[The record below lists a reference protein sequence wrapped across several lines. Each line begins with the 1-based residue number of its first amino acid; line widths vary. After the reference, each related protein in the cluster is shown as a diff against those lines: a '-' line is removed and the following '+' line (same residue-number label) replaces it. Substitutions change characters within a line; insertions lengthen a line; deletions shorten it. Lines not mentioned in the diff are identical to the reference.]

1 MKNKNNSTFPFISSD
16 SIIKYDKVH
25 HNIEE
30 FTNIKDPK
38 YKDKLYF
45 IYDKQSDRFIYFYD
59 SNIFI
64 FNSKGTLEKYA
75 KVDLIERIK
84 IAAVEYNLN
93 FLLLLTRSNQ
103 AIICDLKNNISENYN
118 NSFDKGNFIG
128 GFFIKRRP
136 DKDNKYCKL
145 CMVGEKKF
153 IISKI
158 YVEQNEK
165 GEYIFKRKHFYT
177 SKEMQIFNY
186 FYNSDHNVVIIRL
199 ELCDFLLV
207 NLKSKTCYETLITL
221 DHLNMKDIILS
232 SMFLVRNIYHQLYF
246 IHMNSKNIEFY
257 GLKDLKNKKPPKVIK
272 LDLGVNPKNIK
283 LQFTNNLIFVYN
295 NNNIFIYDIKSK
307 INNKILTIKMDKNKE
322 YIDIY
327 KNMRVYGDYIT
338 IGRDFYRTKF
348 DSETYFDKKYKENEN
363 ESFLIIL
370 RRDNSKNII
379 KNILIEIL
387 QNYEITK
394 LFNLISIL
402 VKNNARNNKEMNYD
416 KKNAYQVSFSGK
428 NYFYLNS
435 DEIFTL
441 FSRKIKDRD
450 PTKII
455 QLMGIIYNLYET
467 NNIKVENDIFI
478 STLFY
483 HLNQIKDF
491 SFYESLFKN
500 GLVPLN
506 HKLGLYL
513 IDRAIHSE
521 NENIIEKKEKDK
533 NEISDNDILFNLGIE
548 NLMEKEEDGMNEAI
562 NELFKEKKFFECFDL
577 ASYYLCKKNDNK
589 LEYFGYIKN
598 LIGEQFYQFNKKET
612 NEPEEENKE
621 SNEEKN

>member
-272 LDLGVNPKNIK
+272 LDLGVNPRNIK

-295 NNNIFIYDIKSK
+295 NKNIFIYDIKSK
-307 INNKILTIKMDKNKE
+307 LNNKILTITMDKNKE

-338 IGRDFYRTKF
+338 IGRDFYKTKF

-363 ESFLIIL
+363 EGFLIL
-370 RRDNSKNII
+370 SK
-379 KNILIEIL
+379 
-387 QNYEITK
+387 
-394 LFNLISIL
+394 
-402 VKNNARNNKEMNYD
+402 
-416 KKNAYQVSFSGK
+416 
-428 NYFYLNS
+428 
-435 DEIFTL
+435 
-441 FSRKIKDRD
+441 
-450 PTKII
+450 
-455 QLMGIIYNLYET
+455 
-467 NNIKVENDIFI
+467 
-478 STLFY
+478 
-483 HLNQIKDF
+483 
-491 SFYESLFKN
+491 
-500 GLVPLN
+500 
-506 HKLGLYL
+506 
-513 IDRAIHSE
+513 
-521 NENIIEKKEKDK
+521 
-533 NEISDNDILFNLGIE
+533 
-548 NLMEKEEDGMNEAI
+548 
-562 NELFKEKKFFECFDL
+562 
-577 ASYYLCKKNDNK
+577 
-589 LEYFGYIKN
+589 
-598 LIGEQFYQFNKKET
+598 
-612 NEPEEENKE
+612 
-621 SNEEKN
+621 